1 MSGGETNI
9 SVINRFI
16 RLVLQGQQYGGD
28 EEAENPQDV
37 GLTEDRELKIHSP
50 LIIFDGTRNRVA
62 LGDAS
67 RILRTR
73 PYEPLFP
80 VEPVVLTTTLQDC
93 YTATGV
99 RAEVWCEVSNS
110 GLQDGATV
118 RVAKQTST
126 DTYDWYPSDTPVLHG
141 VPIRTGFMVL
151 EAGDKIRA
159 SCSPHNA
166 CTIFVHV
173 HRYNETGD
181 TP

>member
-1 MSGGETNI
+1 MSGEQNV
-9 SVINRFI
+9 SVINEFI

-28 EEAENPQDV
+28 QEAERPQDV

-80 VEPVVLTTTLQDC
+80 VEPVLLTGTLQTC

-99 RAEVWCEVSNS
+99 RAEVWVEITNS
-110 GLQDGATV
+110 ANSSGATV
-118 RVAKQTST
+118 RVTRKTSV
-126 DTYDWYPSDTPVLHG
+126 DEYDWYPSSTPSPIG

-151 EAGDKIRA
+151 EAGDEIRG
-159 SCSPHNA
+159 SCSPANA
-166 CTIFVHV
+166 CTIHVHV